1 VASCGELLDYDC
13 YCSCG
18 ADIDLVVTG
27 EWCHEVLAEY
37 TQLHSGRG
45 LQYYLGFHHADDSC
59 PGRPA
64 IGISQYLSDSLSSKV
79 LGGLF
84 LSTPMNNIIR
94 HAFELL
100 LSVGGTV
107 AGGDSARA
115 VSVKK
120 VQRQVPNHGYLSIY
134 LYACPFPLQEDL
146 ILVDPDFFSDYPP
159 SPTVAFAIPRGF
171 KVLYARG
178 IAAADMPLVLQRAKV
193 VLDLAL
199 PGVERLGT
207 HPVHPSSPYTS
218 ILLQSTAH
226 YGNA

>member
-1 VASCGELLDYDC
+1 MASCGGLLDYDC

-59 PGRPA
+59 PGWPA

-100 LSVGGTV
+100 LSVGDTV

-120 VQRQVPNHGYLSIY
+120 VQRQAPYHARLSIYLSIY
-134 LYACPFPLQEDL
+134 MPVRFCCRRTSYWWTRTSSATTRPLQLSPSLSPAASRFSMRGVSRLPTCLWYCRERRSCWTSL
-146 ILVDPDFFSDYPP
+146 FLVSRD
-159 SPTVAFAIPRGF
+159 
-171 KVLYARG
+171 
-178 IAAADMPLVLQRAKV
+178 
-193 VLDLAL
+193 
-199 PGVERLGT
+199 
-207 HPVHPSSPYTS
+207 
-218 ILLQSTAH
+218 
-226 YGNA
+226 

>member
-1 VASCGELLDYDC
+1 MIACYC

-37 TQLHSGRG
+37 TQSHREHSGRG

-64 IGISQYLSDSLSSKV
+64 IGISQYLTDSLSSKV

-100 LSVGGTV
+100 LC
-107 AGGDSARA
+107 AGDSLTEGDRACA

-120 VQRQVPNHGYLSIY
+120 VRSPNPRDRPPLTPNPPSLYLSIS
-134 LYACPFPLQEDL
+134 LLQEDL

-159 SPTVAFAIPRGF
+159 SPAVAFAIPRGF

-178 IAAADMPLVLQRAKV
+178 IAAADMPLVLQRAKI

-207 HPVHPSSPYTS
+207 CCNCIHA
-218 ILLQSTAH
+218 L
-226 YGNA
+226 